1 MRQCTQTRILV
12 YLQEL
17 YHIYK
22 PESTT
27 AAIYLE
33 KRLLENA
40 LTDLENLPP
49 IGSPFTPNSQKD
61 VRISLNFSNIR
72 CDRLILNLEI
82 DTVVLWLVV
91 FISKLVLI

>member
-1 MRQCTQTRILV
+1 MKMPLMRQYTVSKLV
-12 YLQEL
+12 YFYLQEL

-49 IGSPFTPNSQKD
+49 IGSAFSPNSQKD
-61 VRISLNFSNIR
+61 VRITIVYFSNL
-72 CDRLILNLEI
+72 CDRLPA
-82 DTVVLWLVV
+82 
-91 FISKLVLI
+91 SKLGD